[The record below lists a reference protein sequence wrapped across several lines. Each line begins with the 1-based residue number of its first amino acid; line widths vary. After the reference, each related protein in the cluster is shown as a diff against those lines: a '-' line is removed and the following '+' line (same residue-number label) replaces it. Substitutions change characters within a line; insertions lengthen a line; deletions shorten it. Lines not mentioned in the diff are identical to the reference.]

1 MARKTLLKN
10 KTLIIGCGRLGSA
23 IASKI
28 SKEGKNVIIIDKSE
42 DAFDLLEE
50 SFSGYSQVGDVTDIA
65 TLEEAYITSAK
76 DVVITTGDDN
86 INLFLA
92 YLCHDIYEVPN
103 IYVRIDDPE
112 IASILDGKKVNV
124 LLPFQLSLDK
134 FNFIRGGK

>member
-1 MARKTLLKN
+1 MVKKTLLKN

-50 SFSGYSQVGDVTDIA
+50 SFSGYTQVGDVTDVQ

-76 DVVITTGDDN
+76 DIIITTGDDN
-86 INLFLA
+86 INVFLA
-92 YLCHDIYEVPN
+92 YLAHDIYQVPN
-103 IYVRIDDPE
+103 IYVRLDDPE